1 VIGRLYRIYRPH
13 LGWLLLGTLAGLA
26 TLLANVGLL
35 ALSGW
40 FITAMA
46 AAGIAG
52 TSINYFTPAAIIR
65 GLAMLRTGGRY
76 AERVV
81 THEATFRLIA
91 DLRVWFY
98 RHIEPLAPAALS
110 AYRSGELLNHLQKD
124 IDRLDAVYL
133 RIAMPIVIAGVSVL
147 LFTLFMAWYDPLL
160 ALVNLGYL
168 LFGGLVLPL
177 WINRMSARPGR
188 AQVQLA
194 AEMRTL
200 AVDSVQG
207 LSELIAFGADDA
219 KAQEF
224 MHANRRWLD
233 AQDRLQRVQSLA
245 DAGQSLLAQLALWS
259 ILLLGIPLAH
269 AAQLSA
275 PNLAMLALFS
285 LASFEAIVP
294 LPAAFGIL
302 SETAEAA
309 RRLFAV
315 VDTRPAVAE
324 PQQPVLPPEQGDIR
338 FGRVSLRYS
347 DESEAALQ
355 DIDLLLPAGSRT
367 LLQGP
372 SGSGKTSIVN
382 LLLRFWDPSSG
393 HISFGGVDLKQMH
406 SEHWRTRVA
415 LVSQH
420 TQLIAGSIRDNL
432 SLAQPGADEAA
443 LLAACAQAQ
452 ILDFI
457 ESLPD
462 GLDTWVGETGAKVS
476 GGQAR
481 RIAIARA
488 LLKPT
493 PLLILDEPTEGL
505 DQHTERLVMRSLEPL
520 LQDRTVLLI
529 THRPLD
535 IGGFDQVLSLHR
547 GRLA

>member
-1 VIGRLYRIYRPH
+1 MIGRLYRIYRPH

-168 LFGGLVLPL
+168 LLGGLVLPL
-177 WINRMSARPGR
+177 WINRMSARSGR
-188 AQVQLA
+188 AQVRLA

-219 KAQEF
+219 KARAF

-233 AQDRLQRVQSLA
+233 AQDHLQRVQSLS

-259 ILLLGIPLAH
+259 ILLLGIPLAQ

-309 RRLFAV
+309 RRLFTV

-338 FGRVSLRYS
+338 FERVSLRYS
-347 DESEAALQ
+347 DGADAVLQ
-355 DIDLLLPAGSRT
+355 DIDLRLPAGSRT

-382 LLLRFWDPSSG
+382 LLLRFWDPSDG
-393 HISFGGVDLKQMH
+393 HVSFGGVDLKQMH
-406 SEHWRTRVA
+406 SEHWRARVA

-432 SLAQPGADEAA
+432 LLAQPGADEAA

-452 ILDFI
+452 ILEFI

-481 RIAIARA
+481 RIAIARV

-520 LQDRTVLLI
+520 LKDRTVLLI